1 MLYSI
6 NRNLQYINREGQEE
20 ACGTLTN
27 YLEKY
32 KKKVT
37 LLDYF
42 KNYMNEHLLKAGGP
56 RGTAVE
62 ANEISRLPYL
72 RTWFRTRRAIVLHL
86 SYGILQVNHPP
97 LPKDHFRKYKMFLR
111 PRLDTKFMVI
121 VRQYHPQYITIII
134 TTTINITTIQYAS
147 SSP

>member
-86 SYGILQVNHPP
+86 SNGILQVNHPP
-97 LPKDHFRKYKMFLR
+97 LPKDHFRKYKMLVVSE
-111 PRLDTKFMVI
+111 TT
-121 VRQYHPQYITIII
+121 VRHKIHGDSSTISPPYSVRRHHHNYHHHHHHSPII
-134 TTTINITTIQYAS
+134 
-147 SSP
+147 